1 MSIETSTDPSDDKQT
16 ETSRS
21 DVSERP
27 ETVAEPSRQLPDVVD
42 ISGLDSEQA
51 ARLHEQG
58 ISTIEALEAADSE
71 TIAEF
76 ANVSVEQAADWLE
89 QARDFE
95 SETEEEPDTDVDT
108 DGEEATDEI
117 LSEPPSTFRATIQA
131 SPLKAI
137 LKALRANIDEARF
150 KIDESGIRVRAVDP
164 ANVAMDDLTLN
175 ASAFESY
182 DATPGVLG
190 LDLDRFADP
199 VNLAKKDDL
208 VQFSLDRETRKL
220 VVFVDG
226 IEFRMACLDPATI
239 RAEPTLPELELPAS
253 ATLDRDVLQQGVKA
267 ADLVADHVGFRMNA
281 TDEVLRIE
289 AKGDTD
295 AVDFQLDEEE
305 LVQATFAEASS
316 LFSLDYMKKIV
327 RTIPKGASV
336 TVDFGSEFP
345 IMLSYELDDD
355 AGSMTRMLA
364 PRIET

>member
-1 MSIETSTDPSDDKQT
+1 MSIETSTD
-16 ETSRS
+16 RS
-21 DVSERP
+21 DNEQPENNRSDASERP
-27 ETVAEPSRQLPDVVD
+27 KTGAEPSEQLPDVVD
-42 ISGLDSEQA
+42 ISGLDTEQA

-58 ISTIEALEAADSE
+58 ISTIEALETADSE

-89 QARDFE
+89 QARDLA
-95 SETEEEPDTDVDT
+95 SGTEEGPEADVDT

-117 LSEPPSTFRATIQA
+117 PSEPPSTFRATIRA
-131 SPLKAI
+131 SPLKTI
-137 LKALRANIDEARF
+137 LKALRANVDEARF

-175 ASAFESY
+175 TSAFESY

-267 ADLVADHVGFRMNA
+267 ADLVADHVGFRMDA
-281 TDEVLRIE
+281 DEEVLRIE
-289 AKGDTD
+289 AEGDTD
-295 AVDFQLDEEE
+295 TVDFQLDEEK
-305 LVQATFAEASS
+305 LDQATFAEASS

-345 IMLSYELDDD
+345 IMLSYDLDDD

>member
-1 MSIETSTDPSDDKQT
+1 MSTDSSTEDSDIEPLEDLEKENNQSGPAT
-16 ETSRS
+16 PNTDTSDS
-21 DVSERP
+21 DPVQNE
-27 ETVAEPSRQLPDVVD
+27 L
-42 ISGLDSEQA
+42 
-51 ARLHEQG
+51 
-58 ISTIEALEAADSE
+58 
-71 TIAEF
+71 
-76 ANVSVEQAADWLE
+76 
-89 QARDFE
+89 
-95 SETEEEPDTDVDT
+95 EEEPVQS
-108 DGEEATDEI
+108 G
-117 LSEPPSTFRATIQA
+117 PPSTLRATIQA
-131 SPLKAI
+131 SPLKTI
-137 LKALRANIDEARF
+137 LKALRANVDEARF
-150 KIDESGIRVRAVDP
+150 KIDESGICVRAVDP

-220 VVFVDG
+220 VVLVDG

-253 ATLDRDVLQQGVKA
+253 ATLERDVLQQGVKA
-267 ADLVADHVGFRMNA
+267 ADLVADHVGFRMDA
-281 TDEVLRIE
+281 DDQVLRIE
-289 AKGDTD
+289 AEGDTD

-305 LVQATFAEASS
+305 LDQATFAEASS

>member
-1 MSIETSTDPSDDKQT
+1 MSTETSTDRSSKEQT
-16 ETSRS
+16 ENSRS
-21 DVSERP
+21 DATERP
-27 ETVAEPSRQLPDVVD
+27 KTVAEPSEQLLDLVD
-42 ISGLDSEQA
+42 ISGFDTEQA

-76 ANVSVEQAADWLE
+76 VNVSMEQAVDWLE
-89 QARDFE
+89 QARDLE
-95 SETEEEPDTDVDT
+95 SEMEEEPDADVGT
-108 DGEEATDEI
+108 DGKEATDEI
-117 LSEPPSTFRATIQA
+117 SSELPSTFRVTMQA

-137 LKALRANIDEARF
+137 LKALRANVDEARF
-150 KIDESGIRVRAVDP
+150 KIDESGIRVRTVDP

-182 DATPGVLG
+182 DATPGVIG

-239 RAEPTLPELELPAS
+239 RAEPTLPELELLAS
-253 ATLDRDVLQQGVKA
+253 ATLNRDILQQGVKA
-267 ADLVADHVGFRMNA
+267 TDLVADHVGFRMDA
-281 TDEVLRIE
+281 ADEVLRIE
-289 AKGDTD
+289 AEGDTD
-295 AVDFQLDEEE
+295 AVDYQLEKEE
-305 LVQATFAEASS
+305 LGQATFAEVSS

-327 RTIPKGASV
+327 RTIPKGDSV

-355 AGSMTRMLA
+355 TGSMTRMLA

>member
-1 MSIETSTDPSDDKQT
+1 MSIETSTD
-16 ETSRS
+16 RS
-21 DVSERP
+21 DNEQPENNRSDASERP
-27 ETVAEPSRQLPDVVD
+27 KTVAKPSEQLPDVVD
-42 ISGLDSEQA
+42 ISGLDTEQA

-58 ISTIEALEAADSE
+58 ISTIEALETADSE

-89 QARDFE
+89 QARDFA
-95 SETEEEPDTDVDT
+95 SGTEEGPDADIDT

-117 LSEPPSTFRATIQA
+117 PLEPPSTFRATIRA
-131 SPLKAI
+131 SPLKTI
-137 LKALRANIDEARF
+137 LKALRANVDEARF
-150 KIDESGIRVRAVDP
+150 RIDESGIRVRAVDP

-175 ASAFESY
+175 TSAFESY

-199 VNLAKKDDL
+199 VNLAKKDNL

-267 ADLVADHVGFRMNA
+267 ADLVADHVGFRMDA
-281 TDEVLRIE
+281 DEEVLRIE
-289 AKGDTD
+289 AEGDTD
-295 AVDFQLDEEE
+295 TVDFQLDEEK
-305 LVQATFAEASS
+305 LDQATFAEASS

-345 IMLSYELDDD
+345 IMLSYDLDDD